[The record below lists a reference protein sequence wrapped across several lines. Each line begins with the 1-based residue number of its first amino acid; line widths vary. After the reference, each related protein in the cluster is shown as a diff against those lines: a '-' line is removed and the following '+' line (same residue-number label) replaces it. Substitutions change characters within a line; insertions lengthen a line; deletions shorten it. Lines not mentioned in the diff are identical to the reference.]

1 MTLEVLTPDKAV
13 FNGEITSVTVPGAV
27 GSFEV
32 LRGHAPIIST
42 LTDGKVVIRAGKDS
56 QTLHIKGGVIEVIND
71 KVIVLTEGMG

>member
-13 FNGEITSVTVPGAV
+13 FSGEITSVTVPGTV

-32 LRGHAPIIST
+32 LSGHAPIIST
-42 LTDGKVVIRAGKDS
+42 LTDGKVVIRSGKDS
-56 QTLHIKGGVIEVIND
+56 QTLLIKGGVIEVIND